1 MCDGTNRRYVL
12 CQALRTVGY
21 EMRRDYFE
29 VEFRAVEEGADE
41 RPAIVIEY
49 DGPDGMLADR
59 LTADEGTLDA
69 SEIDITYRTTPT
81 GGEGGQS
88 GVLSITNRITGDFV
102 LEANVDSGAI
112 ESLVA
117 AATETDDTSYRIR
130 ITDSEGKSTVYEKEL
145 LLVYDESGSLRR
157 SESLI
162 PGGVEL

>member
-1 MCDGTNRRYVL
+1 
-12 CQALRTVGY
+12 
-21 EMRRDYFE
+21 MRRDYFE
-29 VEFRAVEEGADE
+29 VESNAVEEGTDE

-59 LTADEGTLDA
+59 LTADDGTLDA
-69 SEIDITYRTTPT
+69 SELDVTYRTTPA
-81 GGEGGQS
+81 GGSDGQS

-102 LEANVDSGAI
+102 LEANVDPESI
-112 ESLVA
+112 ESVVS

-130 ITDSEGKSTVYEKEL
+130 ITDSEGKSTIYGKEL